1 MMNKSAKKII
11 RVLFF
16 CTREAIFLVWNCV
29 KNERILIFNVELN
42 DTNFLQIN
50 FYKSESQQLF
60 NFSTL
65 QKLLEKIIVI
75 FIVFGGD
82 FNFSL

>member
-1 MMNKSAKKII
+1 M
-11 RVLFF
+11 
-16 CTREAIFLVWNCV
+16 WNCV
-29 KNERILIFNVELN
+29 KNERILIFDVELN

-50 FYKSESQQLF
+50 FYKSDIESEQLF

-75 FIVFGGD
+75 FIVFRGD

>member
-1 MMNKSAKKII
+1 M
-11 RVLFF
+11 
-16 CTREAIFLVWNCV
+16 WNCV
-29 KNERILIFNVELN
+29 KNERILIFDVELN

-50 FYKSESQQLF
+50 FYKSDIESEQLF